1 MRNTL
6 IPLNHNHFKFKGLQ
20 VIKKINYNIFNIFII
35 LMSKIVLNRG
45 LKIPF
50 QELFFVTKYL
60 TVSFFITKKVVKH
73 FKTMFN
79 DFL

>member
-1 MRNTL
+1 
-6 IPLNHNHFKFKGLQ
+6 
-20 VIKKINYNIFNIFII
+20 
-35 LMSKIVLNRG
+35 MSKIVLNRG

-73 FKTMFN
+73 FETMFN